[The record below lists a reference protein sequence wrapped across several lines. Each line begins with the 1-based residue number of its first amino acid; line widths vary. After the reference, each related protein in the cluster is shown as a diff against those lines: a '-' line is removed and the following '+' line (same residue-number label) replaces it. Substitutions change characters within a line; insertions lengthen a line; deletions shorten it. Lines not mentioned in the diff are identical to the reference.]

1 MNSNMRARQNKLLQS
16 SDGNFGTN
24 YTYICDNNQ
33 PIERCLE
40 KDFFETVKTRL
51 GPADTIRVVEVKDKK
66 VTAAILL
73 MVISRSEAKMELDIR
88 PYDGSVNIKR
98 YGDKPIVEPEPET
111 FPPANEYIKGTG
123 QVEKNRDGDFVV
135 KANGKKVCTVEKRAL
150 AMSIAR
156 GDVPLP
162 K

>member
-1 MNSNMRARQNKLLQS
+1 MNSNMRARQNQLLQN
-16 SDGNFGTN
+16 SDGNFGTA
-24 YTYICDNNQ
+24 YTYRCENGQ

-51 GPADTIRVVEVKDKK
+51 GPADTIRVIEIKDKK

-73 MVISRSEAKMELDIR
+73 VVVSRSEKKLDLDIR
-88 PYDGSVNIKR
+88 PYASKDIIR
-98 YGDKPIVEPEPET
+98 YSDEPIIEPKPEI
-111 FPPANEYIKGTG
+111 FPPADTFIDGTG
-123 QVEKNRDGDFVV
+123 QVEKKRNGDYVV
-135 KANGKKVCTVEKRAL
+135 KANGKKVCTVETRAL

>member
-1 MNSNMRARQNKLLQS
+1 MNSNMRARQNSLLQA
-16 SDGNFGTN
+16 SDGNFGAA
-24 YTYICDNNQ
+24 YTYNCDNGQ

-51 GPADTIRVVEVKDKK
+51 GPGDTIRVMELRNKK
-66 VTAAILL
+66 VTASILL
-73 MVISRSEAKMELDIR
+73 VVISRSEKKMELDIR

-98 YGDKPIVEPEPET
+98 YSDKPIVEPKPET
-111 FPPANEYIKGTG
+111 FPPADSFIDGTG
-123 QVEKNRDGDFVV
+123 QVEKKRNGDYVV
-135 KANGKKVCTVEKRAL
+135 KANGKKVCTVENRAL

-156 GDVPLP
+156 GDAPLP